1 MNKDM
6 IIEMLENEIDIK
18 NEYLK
23 NEIINILIDD
33 DNLNFIKKYHDTSS
47 ILENLR
53 SCNYTTS
60 DECVIIPENEYE
72 NIYEICNRTLYKVV
86 DAFSVYE
93 EIECLNDLLYL
104 MKLEY
109 IENYIDENYD
119 IIDNI
124 IECLEG
130 QKQYNNYLL
139 INELK
144 NQYNNEPDEYIKQ
157 YIKGVA
163 NGIKWYEEY
172 LNEELTYAEMSEHIQ
187 TIIKYLKMV

>member
-6 IIEMLENEIDIK
+6 IIEMLENEIDID

-33 DNLNFIKKYHDTSS
+33 DNLNFIKQYQDMDS
-47 ILENLR
+47 IIENLQ

-60 DECVIIPENEYE
+60 DKCVIIPKNEYE
-72 NIYEICNRTLYKVV
+72 NIYEECNRTLYKVV
-86 DAFSVYE
+86 DTFSVYD

-109 IENYIDENYD
+109 IKNYLDENYD
-119 IIDNI
+119 LIDKI
-124 IECLEG
+124 IECLETK
-130 QKQYNNYLL
+130 KQYNNYLL

-144 NQYNNEPDEYIKQ
+144 NQYNNEPDENIKQ
-157 YIKGVA
+157 FIKGIA

-172 LNEELTYAEMSEHIQ
+172 LNDEMQYDEMCNHIQ